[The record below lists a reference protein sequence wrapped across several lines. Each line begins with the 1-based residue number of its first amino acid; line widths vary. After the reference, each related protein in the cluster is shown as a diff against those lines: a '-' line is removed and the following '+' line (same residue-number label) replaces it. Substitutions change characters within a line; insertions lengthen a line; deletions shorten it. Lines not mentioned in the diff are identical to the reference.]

1 MIRVNLLPQK
11 QQASSSDG
19 NSLQT
24 AVLVVFML
32 ELAALFFVQR
42 AKERELEGVRA
53 ESAAV
58 RGQIDQI
65 GREIANHKAIQE
77 QLKALRDRETAIE
90 KLKTGRIGPT
100 AVLLE
105 LSRVL
110 TADKG
115 PSVDRARLEQ
125 LRRDSPQL
133 VPNPSWDSRRLW
145 LTAYTEKDRVT
156 TIAGF
161 ARDGEDV
168 SELLRRLSLS
178 QYFEDVKLLPAEK
191 VLDPQTREQ
200 LVRFQFSAKVKF

>member
-77 QLKALRDRETAIE
+77 QLKALRDREIAIE
-90 KLKTGRIGPT
+90 KLQTGRIGPT

>member
-11 QQASSSDG
+11 QQASASEG
-19 NSLQT
+19 NPLQT
-24 AVLVVFML
+24 AVLVMFML
-32 ELAALFFVQR
+32 ELGALFFVQR

-53 ESAAV
+53 ESVAV

-65 GREIANHKAIQE
+65 GREIANHKAIQD
-77 QLKALRDRETAIE
+77 QLKTLRDREAAIE
-90 KLKTGRIGPT
+90 QLQAGRVGPT

-110 TADKG
+110 SGDKG
-115 PSVDRARLEQ
+115 PTVDRARLEQ
-125 LRRDSPQL
+125 LRRDAPQL

-145 LTAYTEKDRVT
+145 LTNYTEKERAV

-161 ARDGEDV
+161 ARDAEDV

-191 VLDPQTREQ
+191 VLDPQTKEQ
-200 LVRFQFSAKVKF
+200 LVRFQYSAKVRF